1 MYLRAPIGSACNTD
15 AGNLSMAVLVNETTQ
30 VTCQGIADGQGKL
43 HIEQAIAHGT
53 RMVGRTAETRG
64 AVAETM
70 QAQRA

>member
-1 MYLRAPIGSACNTD
+1 
-15 AGNLSMAVLVNETTQ
+15 MAVLVNETTR
-30 VTCQGIADGQGKL
+30 VICQGIAGSQGKL

-53 RMVGRTAETRG
+53 RMVGRTTESRG